1 MPDENYKIR
10 KMLGS
15 EVDMAIELAA
25 QEGWNPGLHDS
36 ECFYKT
42 DPAGF
47 LIGVLNDQP
56 IGCISAVSY
65 ENNFGFIGL
74 YIVKPVFR
82 RLGYGIRL
90 FQAALQQLEGQSIGL
105 DGVIEQEQN
114 YMKFGFQTAYRN
126 RRFEGLIPELPRL
139 SRPEIVSLNNISFLK
154 VNEYDRQCFPSER
167 SAFLTRWISMPDSTA
182 LGLIEQDNLKG
193 FGVVRQCYHG
203 YKIGPLFADNSEVA
217 ETIYLGLVSR
227 IPAGLPVYLDVPD
240 PNSQASVLVQKFN
253 LREVF
258 ATVRMYSR
266 GEPHIDLD
274 KVYGVTTFELG

>member
-1 MPDENYKIR
+1 
-10 KMLGS
+10 
-15 EVDMAIELAA
+15 
-25 QEGWNPGLHDS
+25 
-36 ECFYKT
+36 
-42 DPAGF
+42 
-47 LIGVLNDQP
+47 
-56 IGCISAVSY
+56 
-65 ENNFGFIGL
+65 
-74 YIVKPVFR
+74 
-82 RLGYGIRL
+82 
-90 FQAALQQLEGQSIGL
+90 
-105 DGVIEQEQN
+105 
-114 YMKFGFQTAYRN
+114 
-126 RRFEGLIPELPRL
+126 
-139 SRPEIVSLNNISFLK
+139 
-154 VNEYDRQCFPSER
+154 
-167 SAFLTRWISMPDSTA
+167 MPDSTA

-227 IPAGLPVYLDVPD
+227 IPAGLPVYLDIPD